1 VHVLMVT
8 ARYPPFVGG
17 TESHVAD
24 VSQRL
29 TGMGTKVTVLT
40 TSPGV
45 SLVDERNEE
54 GVTVVRVP
62 ARHLWNDVYF
72 ARLLTKHVSTCNPDL
87 VHVQGYHTFV
97 APMAM
102 WAARRAGIPYVVTFH
117 SGGHDSRLRRM
128 VRPAQRRWLRRWLT
142 GAERLIAVSNFERK
156 SFERSFH
163 LAPGSIAVIPTGVAD
178 AFIEVDRPPPA
189 DLPSLISI
197 GRLVDYKGHHLVIEA
212 LADVRRSLPGTRL
225 RVIGNGG
232 DRAALKALAAR
243 LGLSE
248 AVDFS
253 YVPAADRAGLAR
265 ELAASSV
272 AVFMSSYESQ
282 GIAGY
287 EAVATGARVVIGS
300 GTALD
305 ELECYPGVE
314 LVDRDDRHALSR
326 ALVRQLSE
334 PPLLSRPALPST
346 LTTAARLEALYRDV
360 LAV

>member
-1 VHVLMVT
+1 MVT

-24 VSQRL
+24 VSRRL

-45 SLVDERNEE
+45 SEADERNEA

-62 ARHLWNDVYF
+62 AQKIWNDVYF
-72 ARLLTKHVSTCNPDL
+72 ARHLTRHICVCNPDL

-128 VRPAQRRWLRRWLT
+128 LRPVQRRLLRRWLM
-142 GAERLIAVSNFERK
+142 GAERMIAVSEYER
-156 SFERSFH
+156 SAFERSFR
-163 LAPGSIAVIPTGVAD
+163 LAPGSIAVIPTGVDD
-178 AFIEVDRPPPA
+178 AFIEVDRPPPS
-189 DLPSLISI
+189 DPPSLISI
-197 GRLVDYKGHHLVIEA
+197 GRLVEYKGHHLVIEA
-212 LADVRRSLPGTRL
+212 LAHVHRSLPGTRL
-225 RVIGNGG
+225 RVIGDGG
-232 DRAALKALAAR
+232 DRAALETLAAR
-243 LGLSE
+243 LGLGE
-248 AVDFS
+248 AVHFS
-253 YVPAADRAGLAR
+253 YVPAADRAALAQ

-287 EAVATGARVVIGS
+287 EAVATGARVVIGR

-314 LVDRDDRHALSR
+314 LVDRDDRHAVSQ
-326 ALVRQLSE
+326 ALVRQLSA
-334 PPLLSRPALPST
+334 PALTSRPTLPST
-346 LTTAARLEALYRDV
+346 LTTAVRLESLYREV